1 MRREPCKA
9 WGHLFPADRAALRA
23 VNGAL
28 ASWGLPPAADLD
40 GAGVLNIA
48 FEGAVFPLDEIIDAL
63 RPWLNAASSGKIDLC
78 DMENWTLTRASFT
91 GTDVRL
97 STADLNN
104 VLAYSGH

>member
-9 WGHLFPADRAALRA
+9 WGHLFPADTAALRA
-23 VNGAL
+23 VNSAL
-28 ASWGLPPAADLD
+28 EAWGLPPAADLD
-40 GAGVLNIA
+40 DAGVLNIA
-48 FEGAVFPLDEIIDAL
+48 FEGTTFPLDDVIDAL
-63 RPWLNAASSGKIDLC
+63 RPRLSAASAGKIDLC

-91 GTDVRL
+91 GKEVRL